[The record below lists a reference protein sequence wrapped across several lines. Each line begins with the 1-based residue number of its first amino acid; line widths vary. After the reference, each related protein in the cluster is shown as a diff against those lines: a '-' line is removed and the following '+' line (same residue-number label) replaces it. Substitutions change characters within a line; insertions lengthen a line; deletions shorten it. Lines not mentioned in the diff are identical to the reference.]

1 MVAATLAALTGVGSG
16 SAVFRGAVRNGA
28 DGGARRRLP
37 GEAGEAGHIAG
48 ATGGLRGGP
57 VQSGREGEAA

>member
-1 MVAATLAALTGVGSG
+1 M
-16 SAVFRGAVRNGA
+16 FRRAVRNGA

-57 VQSGREGEAA
+57 AQSGREGEAA